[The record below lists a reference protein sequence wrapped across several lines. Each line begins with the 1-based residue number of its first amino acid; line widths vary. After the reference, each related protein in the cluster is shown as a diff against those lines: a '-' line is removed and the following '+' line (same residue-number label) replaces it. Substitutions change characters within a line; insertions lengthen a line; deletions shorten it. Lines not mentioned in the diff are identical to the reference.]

1 MRSNVVRICGYALS
15 VIGMLIELE
24 SYALAG
30 ATPRAPEIDGA
41 SISAGLG
48 LLAAGLLI
56 LRSRRRTK

>member
-1 MRSNVVRICGYALS
+1 MRSNVVCICGYAVC
-15 VIGMLIELE
+15 VIGMLIGLE

-30 ATPRAPEIDGA
+30 GAPRAPEIDGA